1 MRTFRRVYYV
11 KYCEKRWYKLL
22 GSRCNLA
29 DLVVRWLVFAAVGP
43 VTVYGMKVLS
53 IFTGL
58 MFGWIC
64 LDLIYPSFL
73 SVVLIA
79 LASGE
84 AASTFFYAG
93 FSSQIVVVIIV
104 LTTFIAYANKVGLD
118 NYIAQKFIRIK
129 CLQGHPWL
137 FVTVFMILIYV
148 LGLMVGIYPAIFLL
162 WPVMYKICD
171 EAGFERGGKF
181 SSYMCFAITF
191 ISELG
196 MLSKPF
202 SPWSLIG
209 LNALNTFMGEGFSI
223 NYSLYTAYMFIISM
237 VTIVAFLVIGVL
249 MRLDLSPLK
258 DYKISEEKMCLT
270 HDQKI
275 GAIFFIAYFAMLY
288 LPSLLPDEWA
298 VTKLLNQMGLL
309 GVGAILLVFLGVAR
323 KKGEKLCEVDK
334 LAQNAVP
341 WQIVFLMVANA
352 VIGAQISNEDAGII
366 AGIHA
371 VFGPMVQN
379 LSPVMFYIVLIVL
392 YGVITQ
398 FVHNVVLLA
407 VFTPVAL
414 NFGTLVGANPVTIT
428 FIGIVMLSTALA
440 TAGASSRSGL
450 VFANTEWI
458 APKWAY
464 FLGIV
469 SVIMVMIVYGLVGV
483 PLANIMFPV

>member
-1 MRTFRRVYYV
+1 MSHVAKKDGASYWIRV
-11 KYCEKRWYKLL
+11 
-22 GSRCNLA
+22 A
-29 DLVVRWLVFAAVGP
+29 IWLILSFAGWFLPPLGP
-43 VTVYGMKVLS
+43 VTAYGMKVLS

-93 FSSQIVVVIIV
+93 FSSEIVVVIIV

-129 CLQGHPWL
+129 FLQGRPWL

-148 LGLMVGIYPAIFLL
+148 LGLMVSIYPTIFLL
-162 WPVMYKICD
+162 WPVAYKICD

-191 ISELG
+191 ICGLG

-209 LNALNTFMGEGFSI
+209 LNALNTFMGDGFQI
-223 NYSLYTAYMFIISM
+223 NYSLYTAYMFIVSM
-237 VTIVAFLVIGVL
+237 VTILGFLVVGKL
-249 MRLDLSPLK
+249 MGLDLSPLK
-258 DYKISEEKMCLT
+258 NYKIPEQKVTLT

-275 GAIFFIAYFAMLY
+275 GAVFFIAYFALLY
-288 LPSLLPDEWA
+288 LPSLLPESWA
-298 VTKLLNQMGLL
+298 VTKLLDQMGLL

-341 WQIVFLMVANA
+341 WQIVFLMVSNA
-352 VIGAQISNEDAGII
+352 VIGAEISNEDAGII

-371 VFGPMVQN
+371 VFGPMVQG
-379 LSPVMFYIVLIVL
+379 LSPVMFYIVLILL
-392 YGVITQ
+392 YGIVTQ

-414 NFGTLVGANPVTIT
+414 NFGTLVGANPVTVT

-469 SVIMVMIVYGLVGV
+469 SVIMVMIAYGIVGV

>member
-1 MRTFRRVYYV
+1 MSSTAKKDGTSYWIRV
-11 KYCEKRWYKLL
+11 
-22 GSRCNLA
+22 A
-29 DLVVRWLVFAAVGP
+29 IWLILSFAGWFLPPVGP

-93 FSSQIVVVIIV
+93 FSSEIVVVIIV

-137 FVTVFMILIYV
+137 FVTVFMILVYV
-148 LGLMVGIYPAIFLL
+148 LGLMVSIYPTIFLL
-162 WPVMYKICD
+162 WPVTYKICD

-191 ISELG
+191 ICGLG

-237 VTIVAFLVIGVL
+237 VTIAAFLMVGVL

-258 DYKISEEKMCLT
+258 NYKIPEESVHLT

-288 LPSLLPDEWA
+288 LPSLLPDEWT

-341 WQIVFLMVANA
+341 WQIVFLMVSNA
-352 VIGAQISNEDAGII
+352 VVGAQISNEDAGII

-392 YGVITQ
+392 YGVVTQ

-469 SVIMVMIVYGLVGV
+469 SVIMVMIAYGLVGV

>member
-1 MRTFRRVYYV
+1 MSHVAKKDGASYWIRV
-11 KYCEKRWYKLL
+11 
-22 GSRCNLA
+22 A
-29 DLVVRWLVFAAVGP
+29 IWLILSFAGWFLPPLGP
-43 VTVYGMKVLS
+43 VTAYGMKVLS

-84 AASTFFYAG
+84 AASTFFYTG
-93 FSSQIVVVIIV
+93 FSSEIVVVIIV

-129 CLQGHPWL
+129 FLQGHPWL

-148 LGLMVGIYPAIFLL
+148 LGLMVSIYPTIFLL
-162 WPVMYKICD
+162 WPVTYKICD

-191 ISELG
+191 ICGLG

-202 SPWSLIG
+202 SPWSLVG
-209 LNALNTFMGEGFSI
+209 LNALNTFMGDGFQI
-223 NYSLYTAYMFIISM
+223 NYSLYTAYMFIVSM
-237 VTIVAFLVIGVL
+237 VTIAGFLVVGKL
-249 MRLDLSPLK
+249 MGLDLSPLK
-258 DYKISEEKMCLT
+258 DYKVPDEKVTLT

-275 GAIFFIAYFAMLY
+275 GAVFFIAYFAL
-288 LPSLLPDEWA
+288 LSAPSLLPDGWA

-323 KKGEKLCEVDK
+323 KKGEKLCDVDK

-352 VIGAQISNEDAGII
+352 VIGAEISNEDAGLI

-371 VFGPMVQN
+371 VFGPMVQG
-379 LSPVMFYIVLIVL
+379 LSPVMFYIVLILL
-392 YGVITQ
+392 YGISTQ
-398 FVHNVVLLA
+398 FIHNVVLLA

-414 NFGTLVGANPVTIT
+414 QFGTLVGANPITVT

-469 SVIMVMIVYGLVGV
+469 SVIMVMIAYGLVGV
-483 PLANIMFPV
+483 PLANLMFPV

>member
-1 MRTFRRVYYV
+1 MSHAAKKDGASYWVRV
-11 KYCEKRWYKLL
+11 
-22 GSRCNLA
+22 A
-29 DLVVRWLVFAAVGP
+29 IWLILSFAGWFLPPLGP
-43 VTVYGMKVLS
+43 VTAYGMKVLS

-93 FSSQIVVVIIV
+93 FSSEIVVVIIV

-118 NYIAQKFIRIK
+118 NYIAQKFIRIRFM
-129 CLQGHPWL
+129 QGRPWL
-137 FVTVFMILIYV
+137 FIAVFMVLIYV
-148 LGLMVGIYPAIFLL
+148 LGLMVSIYPTIFLL

-191 ISELG
+191 ICGLG

-202 SPWSLIG
+202 SPWSLVG
-209 LNALNTFMGEGFSI
+209 LNALNTFMGEGFQI
-223 NYSLYTAYMFIISM
+223 NYSLYTAYMFIVSM
-237 VTIVAFLVIGVL
+237 VTILGFLLVGKI

-258 DYKISEEKMCLT
+258 NYKVPEQKITLT

-275 GAIFFIAYFAMLY
+275 GACFFIAYFVLLY
-288 LPSLLPDEWA
+288 APSLLPEGWA
-298 VTKLLNQMGLL
+298 VTGLLNQMGLL
-309 GVGAILLVFLGVAR
+309 GVGATLLVFLGVAR
-323 KKGEKLCEVDK
+323 SKGEKLCSVDK

-352 VIGAQISNEDAGII
+352 VIGAEISNKDAGIVQ
-366 AGIHA
+366 GIHA
-371 VFGPMVQN
+371 VFGPMVQG

-392 YGVITQ
+392 YGVSTQ
-398 FVHNVVLLA
+398 FIHNVVLLA

-414 NFGTLVGANPVTIT
+414 QFGTLVGANPITIT

-464 FLGIV
+464 YLGIV
-469 SVIMVMIVYGLVGV
+469 SVIMVMIAYGLVGV
-483 PLANIMFPV
+483 PLANLMFPV